1 MKISPR
7 LAALVTAAAGV
18 ALVTGCDPE
27 SFVAKPTPVAATQA
41 PATVAA
47 PARSLTERQD
57 RTYFACAAPVY
68 GLHVSYDAAKAA
80 APDELNT
87 VISSGRTLYSTY
99 TDLPISISVDDAIKA
114 ADLTDDEAATLRCA
128 VQAFGD
134 AA

>member
-1 MKISPR
+1 MNAR
-7 LAALVTAAAGV
+7 L
-18 ALVTGCDPE
+18 
-27 SFVAKPTPVAATQA
+27 FVASV
-41 PATVAA
+41 ATVAVAFLAGCGATTA
-47 PARSLTERQD
+47 PTATPAAVTSAATPTATATPVVSVTEQQD
-57 RTYFACAAPVY
+57 RAYFACAAPVY

-99 TDLPISISVDDAIKA
+99 TDLPLSVDDAIKA

>member
-7 LAALVTAAAGV
+7 LAALVTVAAGV
-18 ALVTGCDPE
+18 ALITGCDPE
-27 SFVAKPTPVAATQA
+27 SSVAKPTPVAATQA
-41 PATVAA
+41 PATVAV
-47 PARSLTERQD
+47 PSMSLTEQQD

-87 VISSGRTLYSTY
+87 VISSGRTLYSAY
-99 TDLPISISVDDAIKA
+99 TDLPLSVDDAIKA
-114 ADLTDDEAATLRCA
+114 ANLTDNEAATLRCA

>member
-1 MKISPR
+1 MKLSPR
-7 LAALVTAAAGV
+7 LAALVTVAAGV

-27 SFVAKPTPVAATQA
+27 SSVAKPTPVAATQA
-41 PATVAA
+41 PATVAV
-47 PARSLTERQD
+47 PLTEQQD

-99 TDLPISISVDDAIKA
+99 TDLPLSVDDAIKA

>member
-7 LAALVTAAAGV
+7 LAALVTAAVGV

-27 SFVAKPTPVAATQA
+27 SIVAKPTPVAATQA
-41 PATVAA
+41 PATVAV
-47 PARSLTERQD
+47 PLTEQQD

-99 TDLPISISVDDAIKA
+99 TDLPLSVDDAIKA
-114 ADLTDDEAATLRCA
+114 ANLTDDEAATLRCA
-128 VQAFGD
+128 VQAFSD

>member
-1 MKISPR
+1 MKLSPR
-7 LAALVTAAAGV
+7 LAALVTAAVGV

-27 SFVAKPTPVAATQA
+27 SIVAKPTPVAATQA
-41 PATVAA
+41 PATVAV
-47 PARSLTERQD
+47 PLTEQQD

-99 TDLPISISVDDAIKA
+99 TDLPLSVDDAIKA
-114 ADLTDDEAATLRCA
+114 ANLTDDEAATLRCA

>member
-1 MKISPR
+1 MNLKLP
-7 LAALVTAAAGV
+7 AALIAAAAV
-18 ALVTGCDPE
+18 AAIVTGCDPE
-27 SFVAKPTPVAATQA
+27 SSVAKPTPVAATQA
-41 PATVAA
+41 PATTTV
-47 PARSLTERQD
+47 PAMSLTERQD

-87 VISSGRTLYSTY
+87 VISSGRTLYSAY
-99 TDLPISISVDDAIKA
+99 TDLPLSVDEAIKA

>member
-1 MKISPR
+1 MNLKLPTA
-7 LAALVTAAAGV
+7 LAV
-18 ALVTGCDPE
+18 AVAVAVVITGCDPE
-27 SFVAKPTPVAATQA
+27 SSVAKPTPVAATQA
-41 PATVAA
+41 PATVAV
-47 PARSLTERQD
+47 PSMSLTERQD

-80 APDELNT
+80 APDELDT
-87 VISSGRTLYSTY
+87 VISSGRTLYSAY
-99 TDLPISISVDDAIKA
+99 TDLPLSVDDAIKA

>member
-1 MKISPR
+1 MNLKLP
-7 LAALVTAAAGV
+7 AALIAAAAV
-18 ALVTGCDPE
+18 AAIVTGCDPE
-27 SFVAKPTPVAATQA
+27 SSVAKSTPVAATQA
-41 PATVAA
+41 PATATV
-47 PARSLTERQD
+47 PAMSLTEQQD

-87 VISSGRTLYSTY
+87 VISSGRTLYSAY
-99 TDLPISISVDDAIKA
+99 TDLPLSVDDAIKA
-114 ADLTDDEAATLRCA
+114 ADLTDNEAATLRCA

>member
-1 MKISPR
+1 MNLKLP
-7 LAALVTAAAGV
+7 AALAV
-18 ALVTGCDPE
+18 AVAVAVVITGCDPE
-27 SFVAKPTPVAATQA
+27 SSVAKPTPVAATQA
-41 PATVAA
+41 PATVAV
-47 PARSLTERQD
+47 PARSLTEQQD
-57 RTYFACAAPVY
+57 RAYFACAAPVY

-99 TDLPISISVDDAIKA
+99 TDLPISVDDAIKA

>member
-1 MKISPR
+1 MNAR
-7 LAALVTAAAGV
+7 L
-18 ALVTGCDPE
+18 
-27 SFVAKPTPVAATQA
+27 FVASV
-41 PATVAA
+41 ATVAVALLAGCGATTA
-47 PARSLTERQD
+47 PTATPAAVTSTATPVVSVIEQQD

-99 TDLPISISVDDAIKA
+99 TDLPLSVDDAIKA

>member
-1 MKISPR
+1 MNLKLP
-7 LAALVTAAAGV
+7 AALIAAAAV
-18 ALVTGCDPE
+18 AAIVTGCDLE
-27 SFVAKPTPVAATQA
+27 SSVAKPTPVAATQA
-41 PATVAA
+41 PATVAV
-47 PARSLTERQD
+47 PSMSVTEKQD

-87 VISSGRTLYSTY
+87 VISSGRTLYSAY
-99 TDLPISISVDDAIKA
+99 TDLPLSVDDAIKA

>member
-1 MKISPR
+1 MNLKLP
-7 LAALVTAAAGV
+7 AALIAAAAV
-18 ALVTGCDPE
+18 AAIVTGCDPE
-27 SFVAKPTPVAATQA
+27 SSVAKPTPVAATQA
-41 PATVAA
+41 PATTTV
-47 PARSLTERQD
+47 PAMSLTEQQD

-87 VISSGRTLYSTY
+87 VISSGRTLYSAY
-99 TDLPISISVDDAIKA
+99 TDLPLSVDDAIKA

-128 VQAFGD
+128 VQAFGH

>member
-1 MKISPR
+1 MKLSPR
-7 LAALVTAAAGV
+7 LLSALTGIGVGV

-27 SFVAKPTPVAATQA
+27 SSVAKPTPVAATQA
-41 PATVAA
+41 PATVAV
-47 PARSLTERQD
+47 PSMSLTEQQD
-57 RTYFACAAPVY
+57 RTYFACAAPIY

-99 TDLPISISVDDAIKA
+99 TDLPLSVDDAIKA
-114 ADLTDDEAATLRCA
+114 ANLTDDEAATLRCA

>member
-1 MKISPR
+1 MNVR
-7 LAALVTAAAGV
+7 LLVASVATIAVVSLAGCGATNTPTATPAAVTSAATPTTTA
-18 ALVTGCDPE
+18 
-27 SFVAKPTPVAATQA
+27 TPV
-41 PATVAA
+41 V
-47 PARSLTERQD
+47 SVTEKQD

-99 TDLPISISVDDAIKA
+99 TDLPLSVDDAIKA

>member
-1 MKISPR
+1 MNLKLPTA
-7 LAALVTAAAGV
+7 LAVAAAV
-18 ALVTGCDPE
+18 AAIVTGCDLE
-27 SFVAKPTPVAATQA
+27 SSVAKPTPVAATQA
-41 PATVAA
+41 PATATV
-47 PARSLTERQD
+47 PAMSLTERQD

-80 APDELNT
+80 APDELDT

-99 TDLPISISVDDAIKA
+99 TDLPLSVDDAIKA

>member
-7 LAALVTAAAGV
+7 LTALVTAAVGV

-27 SFVAKPTPVAATQA
+27 SSVAKPTPVASTQA
-41 PATVAA
+41 PATVAV
-47 PARSLTERQD
+47 PARSLTEKQD

-87 VISSGRTLYSTY
+87 VISSGRTLYSAY
-99 TDLPISISVDDAIKA
+99 TDLPLSVDDAIKA

>member
-7 LAALVTAAAGV
+7 LAALVTVAAGV
-18 ALVTGCDPE
+18 ALITGCDPE
-27 SFVAKPTPVAATQA
+27 SSVAKPTPVAATQA
-41 PATVAA
+41 PATVAV
-47 PARSLTERQD
+47 PSMSLTEQQD

-87 VISSGRTLYSTY
+87 VISSGRTLYSAY
-99 TDLPISISVDDAIKA
+99 TDLPLSVDDAIKA
-114 ADLTDDEAATLRCA
+114 ANLTNDEAATLRCA